1 MNAFPGFRVLDRAV
15 VPPPARV
22 SGGGDDCD
30 DDDDDG
36 EECIAGK
43 SGDGGGGDDDGGWVM
58 VRNSYTSSSGRE
70 VQFVTRESSSDH
82 HHQQP
87 SSQQHRQ
94 SREEATKATR
104 PSPSS
109 TMHARVESLLSHRRY
124 GVDNTGNIR
133 VWDAEGTLA
142 GFLLS
147 VILEDDEDGCDEHDA
162 VGGGGPEVAD
172 VERMSSTPVD
182 DAGVSRLRKDL
193 RSLLTTRKRRPL
205 PPPSSFAG
213 GGGEEG
219 SPPTTDGA
227 LRCNLLELGA
237 GQAGLAGLA
246 VASVAAAAD
255 VVVVEH
261 GNDPAVCGT
270 VLVAMIRPMCVV
282 LTDGHP
288 RCVENNAV
296 CAGMVSVPRGG
307 GCGGGGGGSDDDDA
321 PAARVRVEAGSL
333 LWDSGPNGAEA
344 CRRINALV
352 EDLRPPP
359 PPPPPPPTTTMDGA
373 AADDDGEKNVEGRWV
388 SGPYHLCLASDCVH
402 FREFHDGLLASV
414 ARALAVD
421 GVALLCQPRRG
432 RSLGDFMTLVD
443 AVNAGDGGSPV
454 VGDVV
459 EEVDDSSSSEP
470 LFRMTLYEDFHPKV
484 SEIHRSLLSAMEG
497 DAVTCEGSSLLSCSE
512 TYDPNL
518 HLPLL
523 LVLRKLRPYD
533 EDEDGE
539 QARQFV
545 KARNR

>member
-15 VPPPARV
+15 LPPMRVP
-22 SGGGDDCD
+22 GGDDG
-30 DDDDDG
+30 DDDG
-36 EECIAGK
+36 EGGIAGK
-43 SGDGGGGDDDGGWVM
+43 SGGGGRGGGHDDGGWVL
-58 VRNSYTSSSGRE
+58 VRNSYASSSGRE
-70 VQFVTRESSSDH
+70 VQFATRESSSDH

-87 SSQQHRQ
+87 SQNRQ
-94 SREEATKATR
+94 SRREATEATR

-124 GVDNTGNIR
+124 GVDNTGNVR

-147 VILEDDEDGCDEHDA
+147 VVLDDEEDGCDENDA
-162 VGGGGPEVAD
+162 VGGGGPEVVAD
-172 VERMSSTPVD
+172 VERTSSTPAD
-182 DAGVSRLRKDL
+182 DAGVSRLRADL
-193 RSLLTTRKRRPL
+193 RSLLTTRKRRRPL
-205 PPPSSFAG
+205 PPSSFAGG

-219 SPPTTDGA
+219 SPPTMDGA

-246 VASVAAAAD
+246 VASVAAAASD
-255 VVVVEH
+255 VVV
-261 GNDPAVCGT
+261 GDGT
-270 VLVAMIRPMCVV
+270 VVATRPMRVV

-296 CAGMVSVPRGG
+296 CAGMMVSVP
-307 GCGGGGGGSDDDDA
+307 GGGGGGSDDDDA
-321 PAARVRVEAGSL
+321 PAARVRVEAGML
-333 LWDSGPNGAEA
+333 LWDSGPDGAEA

-352 EDLRPPP
+352 EVPR
-359 PPPPPPPTTTMDGA
+359 PPPPTTTMGA
-373 AADDDGEKNVEGRWV
+373 AADDDGEKNVEGRGV

-432 RSLGDFMTLVD
+432 RSLGDFMALVD
-443 AVNAGDGGSPV
+443 AVNAGVGGSPV

-459 EEVDDSSSSEP
+459 EEGDDSSSPEP
-470 LFRMTLYEDFHPKV
+470 LFRMTLHEDFHPKV

-497 DAVTCEGSSLLSCSE
+497 DVVTCEGSSLLSCAE

-533 EDEDGE
+533 EDVDGE

-545 KARNR
+545 KTRDR